1 LRNQVDAPE
10 DIVIAE
16 KVDDKT
22 PGESGGHGLQEQPLD
37 PSEVKEI
44 SYHAVT
50 TTAAVSSSSFIE
62 YIWKKTKILNI
73 SIT

>member
-1 LRNQVDAPE
+1 MSNWLLRKHSRFSCLRNQVDAPE

-44 SYHAVT
+44 SNHAVT
-50 TTAAVSSSSFIE
+50 TNAVS
-62 YIWKKTKILNI
+62 
-73 SIT
+73 